1 MRSRTAPDPDRQT
14 GQPLIRRLF
23 FPVLGLLSLLW
34 FLVRVIPKPSRATY
48 PCQQAA
54 FPVAS
59 AFLVWVTGVTVSTAL
74 GLKARTQ
81 WRRSRPAVAALF
93 VGLAVLVALPTL
105 VLQSSTGQ
113 AALAGL
119 RNALLPVVPPL
130 APRWASSDTLTV
142 MPEAVVGAVKSTQ
155 AQAADIDFA
164 EITTMVNEAIGRAGG
179 FADLIADGDTVIL
192 KPNLIAACDCTAA
205 GEPLSPTVNGIA
217 TDYRV
222 IQAVVNSVRDVNPNG
237 AVFLL
242 EGSGVGMTAANMAV
256 VQWDLVTGLD
266 STIYLEDTGEAWFDT
281 TSAELMGVSLPEGK
295 ALYGPA
301 ENRYWLSKLY
311 YEADVLISLPVLKNH
326 FVSGVTGA
334 VKNVGI
340 GSTPPKIYGLG
351 PPYPS
356 PNERSRI
363 NHGYSFS
370 PRNAL
375 HNWIHD
381 FYMCRP
387 VDFVI
392 MDGLQG
398 IENGPLCHEF
408 INGTQNITEDQK
420 NARLILAGRDP
431 IALDAIESLLC
442 GHDPLQVGHLVKLH
456 NDTLGCCDP
465 RLIRVNGVM
474 VGDESQDYEIDDSG
488 SYSKH
493 SDFTPPWVVVR
504 GCEAVG
510 GDLHLYLDVDPE
522 MTKLEATVNGTW
534 LNEIRIG
541 QFEHSVFDLDTLTVD
556 VGDEVIVYAYDAYLN
571 YTSAVT
577 TVATSVGAVSEEAAA
592 GLRVWPTP
600 CRASA
605 SIQYALRR
613 QGSVQLSVFAVD
625 GRRVKNFVDGEQ
637 PAGVHRVDWDAGLEA
652 LGVYFVK
659 LQTDEGV
666 ATRKLVKVE

>member
-1 MRSRTAPDPDRQT
+1 V
-14 GQPLIRRLF
+14 RRLF
-23 FPVLGLLSLLW
+23 FPVFGMLSLVW
-34 FLVRVIPKPSRATY
+34 FLLRVIPKPDRATY
-48 PCQQAA
+48 PCQRAA
-54 FPVAS
+54 FPLAS
-59 AFLVWVTGVTVSTAL
+59 AFVIWVTGVAASTAL
-74 GLKARTQ
+74 GLRARTQ
-81 WRRSRPAVAALF
+81 WRRSRPALAVLF
-93 VGLAVLVALPTL
+93 VGLAALIALPTL
-105 VLQSSTGQ
+105 VLQSSSGQ
-113 AALAGL
+113 AGLAGI
-119 RNALLPVVPPL
+119 RNALLPSVPPL
-130 APRWASSDTLTV
+130 APRYASGDTLTV
-142 MPEAVVGAVKSTQ
+142 TPAAVVGAIKSIR

-164 EITTMVNEAIGRAGG
+164 EITTMVNEAIASAGG

-192 KPNLIAACDCTAA
+192 KPNLIAARDFTAA
-205 GEPLSPTVNGIA
+205 AAPLSPTVNGIA

-222 IQAVVNSVRDVNPNG
+222 IQAVVNAVRDVNPSG

-242 EGSGVGMTAANMAV
+242 EGSGVGMTSTNMAALL
-256 VQWDLVTGLD
+256 WDTVTGLD
-266 STIYLEDTGEAWFDT
+266 SLIYLEDTGEAWFDT
-281 TSAELMGVSLPEGK
+281 TSAELLGVSLPEGK

-340 GSTPPKIYGLG
+340 GATPPKIYGLG
-351 PPYPS
+351 PPYPN
-356 PNERSRI
+356 PNERSQGI

-398 IENGPLCHEF
+398 IQNGPLCHEF

-420 NARLILAGRDP
+420 NARLMLAGRDP
-431 IALDAIESLLC
+431 IALDAIASLLC

-456 NDTLGCCDP
+456 NDSLGCCDP
-465 RLIRVNGVM
+465 RLIRVKGIM

-493 SDFTPPWVVVR
+493 SDFTPPSLVVR

-510 GDLHLYLDVDPE
+510 GELHLYLDVDAE
-522 MTKLEATVNGTW
+522 VTKVEASVNGTW
-534 LNEIRIG
+534 LSEIRLG
-541 QFEHSVFDLDTLTVD
+541 EFEHTIFDLDTLTVD
-556 VGDEVIVYAYDAYLN
+556 VGDEVVAYAYDAYLN
-571 YTSAVT
+571 YVSVST
-577 TVATSVGAVSEEAAA
+577 TVATSVGAVTDEAAA

-600 CRASA
+600 CRTSP
-605 SIQYALRR
+605 SIRYSLPR
-613 QGSVQLSVFAVD
+613 QSEVQLSVFRVD
-625 GRRVKNFVDGEQ
+625 GRLVRRLVDGVQ
-637 PAGVHRVDWDAGLEA
+637 PAGMHRVQWDASAEA
-652 LGVYFVK
+652 AGVYFIR
-659 LQTDEGV
+659 LDAGERSE
-666 ATRKLVKVE
+666 TRRVVYLR